1 MAFQVSEKI
10 ENQMARRFQRLIR
23 KRNLIDTGS
32 LWRSIDITAEVD
44 DSGFIKIKIFSEDY
58 LKYLDE
64 RFTLTSDFTRAR
76 GFNKL
81 VRDIYA
87 EWITYMIRRFPRLTG
102 FEKVLES
109 IGTRVEVEIVN

>member
-1 MAFQVSEKI
+1 MKGSKGTNYRAENDKI
-10 ENQMARRFQRLIR
+10 EKQWKHKMI
-23 KRNLIDTGS
+23 I
-32 LWRSIDITAEVD
+32 I
-44 DSGFIKIKIFSEDY
+44 IKIKIFSEDY

-87 EWITYMIRRFPRLTG
+87 EWIPYMIRRFPRLTG